1 MVGNCFAPSDVEH
14 TSLNSIIQY
23 DHFDELSETI
33 LQYLNP
39 SSVINFALVC
49 KRTMEIV
56 SHHAPSA
63 RKAIHNVRFR
73 RLLVHRNFKSILTKI
88 EDENMKTQKAKFTQ
102 LMIEFFEENCVFHGS
117 QAKYKICELSYLQLG
132 ELNF

>member
-1 MVGNCFAPSDVEH
+1 MNDIEQS
-14 TSLNSIIQY
+14 SLNSIIQF
-23 DHFDELSETI
+23 DHYDELSRTI

-73 RLLVHRNFKSILTKI
+73 RLLVHRNFKSILMKI
-88 EDENMKTQKAKFTQ
+88 ENEDIKTQKAKFTQ

-132 ELNF
+132 AVIF